1 VKGLDPIWLTVIAT
15 VVAIDQWIGSGKVS
29 LDHVFPA
36 NWIPWLWARPDFSAA
51 SSALCWPL

>member
-15 VVAIDQWIGSGKVS
+15 LVAIDQWIGGGKIS

-36 NWIPWLWARPDFSAA
+36 NWIPWIVGWAGFTGGIL
-51 SSALCWPL
+51 ALCWPR